1 MSIVRHPSSLFR
13 RQPSPRLYG
22 KRVMLRRM
30 LGSLL
35 RHDLASLA
43 HLRPPRLTWDVVTS
57 GLRLA
62 RRLRGGAIE
71 LGELVVHALLLRGGQ
86 VVAEL
91 TSDDLLDD
99 SEGIEQ
105 VNRRDPITVPR
116 LEGCDKCGGTGYSG
130 RLGVYEMLLN
140 SEKIESLTVQRAA
153 SEEIRRQARKEGMI
167 TLREDGLRKVMAGET
182 TVDELMRTVS

>member
-1 MSIVRHPSSLFR
+1 MT
-13 RQPSPRLYG
+13 
-22 KRVMLRRM
+22 
-30 LGSLL
+30 
-35 RHDLASLA
+35 
-43 HLRPPRLTWDVVTS
+43 RLTEMGSEPILSASAVLGV
-57 GLRLA
+57 LAQRLA
-62 RRLRGGAIE
+62 RRAYRHCRQPETLSLAKLKDV
-71 LGELVVHALLLRGGQ
+71 LG
-86 VVAEL
+86 
-91 TSDDLLDD
+91 DDDIPPDLP
-99 SEGIEQ
+99 
-105 VNRRDPITVPR
+105 DPITVPR

>member
-1 MSIVRHPSSLFR
+1 M
-13 RQPSPRLYG
+13 
-22 KRVMLRRM
+22 
-30 LGSLL
+30 
-35 RHDLASLA
+35 
-43 HLRPPRLTWDVVTS
+43 
-57 GLRLA
+57 
-62 RRLRGGAIE
+62 
-71 LGELVVHALLLRGGQ
+71 
-86 VVAEL
+86 
-91 TSDDLLDD
+91 
-99 SEGIEQ
+99 
-105 VNRRDPITVPR
+105 PR